1 MMCMSES
8 MRADN
13 ASDQRVAKG
22 NIDMSENVDRDS
34 VGSHCSAASGRK
46 WVRDEVSKQMRTSPT
61 FGMLA
66 DLEAIAEPF
75 FLGINSDEDDSD
87 FDEGP
92 F

>member
-1 MMCMSES
+1 MSNQS
-8 MRADN
+8 
-13 ASDQRVAKG
+13 
-22 NIDMSENVDRDS
+22 DRDS
-34 VGSHCSAASGRK
+34 VASHCSAASGRQFL
-46 WVRDEVSKQMRTSPT
+46 REEVSKQMRTSPT

>member
-1 MMCMSES
+1 MNKPK
-8 MRADN
+8 DVN
-13 ASDQRVAKG
+13 AISDA
-22 NIDMSENVDRDS
+22 
-34 VGSHCSAASGRK
+34 SHCSAASGRK
-46 WVRDEVSKQMRTSPT
+46 FLREEVSKQMRTSPT

-75 FLGINSDEDDSD
+75 FLGIDNDEENGD